1 MSRSWFSYKNIPNV
15 LTVARALLVLPFV
28 WCIHDIFVYE
38 CAKNLFLLITFT
50 TIISSDVL
58 DGFLARKLACTSQV
72 GAKLD
77 IISDTFYTI
86 SWLITFAYFEI
97 IPAWFILVIVLKL
110 FEFVITSRIIGR
122 KQQRIIFDRIGK
134 VSISIVMIL
143 PGVFV
148 FRCIMIDYKTI
159 MGITIFIVTAMLI
172 VSSVSRIANTIKHI
186 KASS

>member
-1 MSRSWFSYKNIPNV
+1 
-15 LTVARALLVLPFV
+15 
-28 WCIHDIFVYE
+28 
-38 CAKNLFLLITFT
+38 
-50 TIISSDVL
+50 
-58 DGFLARKLACTSQV
+58 
-72 GAKLD
+72 
-77 IISDTFYTI
+77 
-86 SWLITFAYFEI
+86 FAYFEI